1 MLIRHQKVLLFIVIW
16 LFILFSG
23 NLQAV
28 PKPRIYTIGIVPQ
41 FETRKIQNI
50 WKPIIDELE
59 QRTGLLFD
67 LQGTPSIPV
76 FEKEF
81 ISGKFDFAYMNPYHV
96 LIANSSQGYIPM
108 LREHSRQLQGVL
120 VIRKDS
126 GIKDVKDLDGKVL
139 VFPSPNA
146 LGASLLMRADL
157 SDKFHIKTQP
167 RYVKTHD
174 SVYLNVVLGQ
184 ASAGGGVIKS
194 LNKQPRQIYDALNII
209 YKTQRIAPHPFT
221 AHPRVP
227 KAVRQ
232 KVYKAFVAMSKSE
245 AGMAKLARIPINKL
259 GPAQLADYKPLA
271 NMKLERFYVAE

>member
-1 MLIRHQKVLLFIVIW
+1 MLIRHQKVLIFFVLW
-16 LFILFSG
+16 LFILLSSK
-23 NLQAV
+23 LQAA
-28 PKPRIYTIGIVPQ
+28 PDSRSYSIGIVPQ
-41 FETRKIQNI
+41 FEIRKIQDI
-50 WKPIIDELE
+50 WKPILDELE
-59 QRTGLLFD
+59 HRTGFLFD
-67 LQGTPSIPV
+67 LQGSPSIPK

-96 LIANSSQGYIPM
+96 LMADSSQGYIPM

-120 VIRKDS
+120 VVRKDS
-126 GIKDVKDLDGKVL
+126 GIKNVKDLDGKVL
-139 VFPSPNA
+139 AFPSPNA

-157 SDKFHIKTQP
+157 SDKFQIQTQT

-194 LNKQPRQIYDALNII
+194 LNKQPAQIYDLLNII
-209 YKTQRIAPHPFT
+209 YKTQGIAPHPFT

-227 KAVRQ
+227 KSVRQ
-232 KVYKAFVAMSKSE
+232 KVYEAFIAMSKSE
-245 AGMAKLARIPINKL
+245 TGRAKLARIPINKL
-259 GPAQLADYKPLA
+259 GPAQLTDYQPLV